1 MPDALRH
8 RGNPNTTTYVINVR
22 QNPKGF
28 LVCSSTKSD
37 IQKRA
42 LIFPPTSLY
51 GTFVAIA
58 VPVDIPDKNVF
69 VSYNFEC
76 NYSVVTNIT
85 EIDEV
90 IFPNLPVI
98 SSRHSRSITR
108 ALAYIV
114 LETKFKENGINGRE
128 CLLRN
133 ICEAAETPLHHNGL
147 LGHIMHIIFT
157 PSSSREEGLDESYYK
172 AEADGLR
179 GDCEKYYDEC
189 QFSLF
194 DMITRLVEIRHTS

>member
-1 MPDALRH
+1 MKCFRFILSLL
-8 RGNPNTTTYVINVR
+8 
-22 QNPKGF
+22 
-28 LVCSSTKSD
+28 LVCTSSSGKAS
-37 IQKRA
+37 IQKRG
-42 LIFPPTSLY
+42 LVFPPTSLY

-58 VPVDIPDKNVF
+58 VPIDIPDKNVF
-69 VSYNFEC
+69 VSYNFES

-98 SSRHSRSITR
+98 SSRQSRSVTR
-108 ALAYIV
+108 ELAYTV
-114 LETKFKENGINGRE
+114 LETRFKEHGMNGRE
-128 CLLRN
+128 CMLRN

-157 PSSSREEGLDESYYK
+157 PSSSREEGLDDAYYE

-179 GDCEKYYDEC
+179 GDCDKYIDDC
-189 QFSLF
+189 PFSLF
-194 DMITRLVEIRHTS
+194 DVITRLVEIRHS